1 MDTRSAY
8 RFVPSTTLEKEIAL
22 AMKRME
28 ESGITYPEGY
38 YDRLVEKYR
47 REEILYPFALMLA
60 GTPRIRNHFAYLRV
74 IKRAGRFLDYGCGA
88 GDSVRIL
95 IRDGFPREKITA
107 FDVNWSGI
115 NLGFDLNL
123 DRERLSG
130 LFVVSGRFPF
140 RPAAFDTVFS
150 GHVIHCIVNEDEL
163 MTYLKNAYTTLR
175 PGGIFFGTTMGI
187 VVNAGRLRRGYGLE
201 RLLSH
206 EALKNSLADAGFH
219 HIIIREHPVMPGH
232 IFSLMK
238 KGFRFMIPRTIIR
251 YFLGN
256 FDSLNNHNRYIL
268 RFCAEKPKES
278 CPDP

>member
-1 MDTRSAY
+1 
-8 RFVPSTTLEKEIAL
+8 
-22 AMKRME
+22 
-28 ESGITYPEGY
+28 
-38 YDRLVEKYR
+38 
-47 REEILYPFALMLA
+47 
-60 GTPRIRNHFAYLRV
+60 
-74 IKRAGRFLDYGCGA
+74 
-88 GDSVRIL
+88 
-95 IRDGFPREKITA
+95 
-107 FDVNWSGI
+107 
-115 NLGFDLNL
+115 
-123 DRERLSG
+123 
-130 LFVVSGRFPF
+130 
-140 RPAAFDTVFS
+140 
-150 GHVIHCIVNEDEL
+150 
-163 MTYLKNAYTTLR
+163 
-175 PGGIFFGTTMGI
+175 MGI

-238 KGFRFMIPRTIIR
+238 KGFRFRIPRTIIR